1 VCFYTVKENVV
12 CYESS
17 SMISNKVLALD

>member
-1 VCFYTVKENVV
+1 VCFYTIKENFV

-17 SMISNKVLALD
+17 SMISNKVLAHD